1 MVEKMFYS
9 LEEAAA
15 KLGKSPDEVREMAS
29 KGQLQEFRDRDK
41 MMFKREQVDLLSG
54 SSEDDVIPLAGD
66 SDLEPLSLSSS
77 ATGISMDKAKE
88 STGISLVDAEG
99 LDESDPSAVTR
110 VTSTPKGLMDPGEGS
125 KGASGSGGLL
135 DLTKEADDTSLG
147 AGLLEDVYGGESNEG
162 GETVASATQ
171 ADGGALFETPGDAT
185 ANDAAAAGAALLIA
199 EPYNGPWS
207 GLLGG
212 AALGVVVTAALAVC
226 VLIISFVST
235 PGGSMINTIGENL
248 WAFVGGAAA
257 FTAVSAAVG
266 WAILRKS

>member
-15 KLGKSPDEVREMAS
+15 KLGKTPDEVKDMAS

-41 MMFKREQVDLLSG
+41 LMFKREQVDLLSG
-54 SSEDDVIPLAGD
+54 ASEDDVIPLAGD

-77 ATGISMDKAKE
+77 ATGVSMDKAKE
-88 STGISLVDAEG
+88 GTGISLVEAEG

-147 AGLLEDVYGGESNEG
+147 AGLLEDVYGGE
-162 GETVASATQ
+162 TVTSQTAVDAT
-171 ADGGALFETPGDAT
+171 AAGGGALFESPGDAT
-185 ANDAAAAGAALLIA
+185 SQEAAAGAALMIA

-212 AALGVVVTAALAVC
+212 AALGVVLTAGLAVC
-226 VLIISFVST
+226 VLVLSFAST
-235 PGGSMINTIGENL
+235 PGGSLMSMFADNL
-248 WAFVGGAAA
+248 WAFVGGAGA
-257 FTAVSAAVG
+257 FTLVAAIIG
-266 WAILRKS
+266 WALLRKS